1 MENIFNEIMKAEYL
15 EDVFEGLPDT
25 PMKDYY
31 ALFIASMAHYN
42 FLEISKEFAGLLY
55 VYILNMEMP
64 DIDTTIEKIN
74 KFLINKSISQME
86 EELNA
91 EAESK

>member
-55 VYILNMEMP
+55 VHILNMEIP
-64 DIDTTIEKIN
+64 DIDTTVEKIN
-74 KFLINKSISQME
+74 KFLINKSIGQME

-91 EAESK
+91 EEESK

>member
-1 MENIFNEIMKAEYL
+1 MKAEYL

>member
-1 MENIFNEIMKAEYL
+1 MENIFNEILKAEYL

-42 FLEISKEFAGLLY
+42 FLTISREFAGLLY
-55 VYILNMEMP
+55 VHILNMNMP
-64 DIDTTIEKIN
+64 DIDSTIEKIN
-74 KFLINKSISQME
+74 KFLINKSISQLE
-86 EELNA
+86 DELNA
-91 EAESK
+91 EESK

>member
-1 MENIFNEIMKAEYL
+1 MENIFNEILKAEYL

-42 FLEISKEFAGLLY
+42 FLKISREFAGLLY
-55 VYILNMEMP
+55 VHILNMDMP
-64 DIDTTIEKIN
+64 DIDSIIEKIN
-74 KFLINKSISQME
+74 KFLINKSISQLE
-86 EELNA
+86 DELNA
-91 EAESK
+91 EESK